1 MNWMA
6 VARPVLSV
14 YLTVALIQA
23 GVGQGNQVLGFATSS
38 GDFAVDG
45 SRVPVTA
52 TVFENSVVESTQS
65 AVSVQSGQSVI
76 TLGQFTQAVF
86 RENAISLE
94 KGSCDLASGGRFA
107 VEAAGLRVVATAPNS
122 RVVVFRDSAGSITAA
137 TRSGGVKVYL
147 LDKPVTDL
155 SPWQAVSFDPDGRS
169 LALGHKSKTH
179 YLLQRSGT
187 RAYLTEES
195 AADAAQVSVIGPDSD
210 FQARFVVT
218 AQPVALPAGFP
229 GSLSLL
235 TVTSKD
241 WAMVPNA
248 GVQVDW
254 LRSSHALGF
263 LGPWV
268 IPIAIVIGI
277 GVAGGYVIW
286 RLVRDVHPRVISVP

>member
-1 MNWMA
+1 MDWIA
-6 VARPVLSV
+6 VVRPVLSV

-23 GVGQGNQVLGFATSS
+23 GVGQGNQVLGFATSP

-45 SRVPVTA
+45 GRVPVTA
-52 TVFENSVVESTQS
+52 TVFENSIIESTQS
-65 AVSVQSGQSVI
+65 AVSVRSGENAI
-76 TLGQFTQAVF
+76 TLGPFTKAAF
-86 RENAISLE
+86 RRNVISLE
-94 KGSCDLASGGRFA
+94 KGGCDLISGRFA
-107 VEAAGLRVVATAPNS
+107 IEAAGLRIVATEPNS
-122 RVVVFRDSAGSITAA
+122 RVAVFRDSAGSVTAA
-137 TRSGGVKVYL
+137 ARSGAAKVYL
-147 LDKPVTDL
+147 LDMPVADL

-169 LALGHKSKTH
+169 LALGHKSTTH

-195 AADAAQVSVIGPDSD
+195 AADAAQVSMIGPDSD

-218 AQPVALPAGFP
+218 ARPVVLPAGFA

-268 IPIAIVIGI
+268 IPIGIVIGI
-277 GVAGGYVIW
+277 GVGGGYLIW
-286 RLVRDVHPRVISVP
+286 WLAHHGHERVISIP